1 MTSQPHNTERS
12 IDHLETAKVA
22 RENPD
27 AVRDFAHRVDEP
39 LKSRLLEIVNRVERG
54 ESDT

>member
-1 MTSQPHNTERS
+1 MVSGATTHDDSTE
-12 IDHLETAKVA
+12 LETAKIA

-39 LKSRLLEIVNRVERG
+39 LKSRLLEIVERVEREG
-54 ESDT
+54 SA